1 MHARDENERLP
12 HRPVALRNCA
22 VLQLLFLVRFRGAN
36 DLRRIRVP
44 ALSDWR
50 EYFQFSREH
59 LHDAIGNKAD
69 SGCGSALWR
78 SAIFALNGH
87 SASATS
93 VQVLCV
99 SRHNSLSLIL
109 IRVVNY
115 NIII

>member
-12 HRPVALRNCA
+12 HRPVALGNCT

-44 ALSDWR
+44 ALSDRR
-50 EYFQFSREH
+50 EYLQFSREH
-59 LHDAIGNKAD
+59 LHDAIGLIAD
-69 SGCGSALWR
+69 NGCGSALWR

-93 VQVLCV
+93 VQVLFPQAHMADAYQVLC
-99 SRHNSLSLIL
+99 RTHFHH
-109 IRVVNY
+109 
-115 NIII
+115 